1 MEPVQPAGCDCKR
14 TDGGR
19 LSGQHELSLIK
30 IILGGCGLLAL
41 WFIIYSQLK
50 SFASFAAYSL
60 LGLERG
66 THLGEAAEFFI
77 YDVPKVMMLLVLVVF
92 FIGILRSFFTPERTR
107 RYLAGKRES
116 AGNVMAALLGAVTPF
131 CSCSA
136 VPLFIGFVQSGVPLG
151 VTFSFLI
158 AAPMVSEIALIML
171 YALLGWEVALLYAG
185 FGIALAVVGGWVIGK
200 FGLEEWMEEWVQE
213 VRNSKQIIVEK
224 KLNRADRIEMGKRAV
239 IDVVGRIWLFVVIGI
254 GIGAFIHGYV
264 PEEFMAG
271 IMGAEAPWWSVIAA
285 VVAGIPMYSSAAGM
299 IPVLDAL
306 LGKGAAL
313 GTVLAFMMSVIALS
327 LPEIIILRRVLKPKL
342 IAVFVGVVGTGILG
356 IGYLFNWIL

>member
-1 MEPVQPAGCDCKR
+1 MKPIQPAGSCCGKPD
-14 TDGGR
+14 TTQQPN
-19 LSGQHELSLIK
+19 LPELSLVR
-30 IILGGCGLLAL
+30 IISVGSVLLAL
-41 WFIIYSQLK
+41 WFLIYSQLK
-50 SFASFAAYSL
+50 PFASFAAFSL
-60 LGLERG
+60 FGLEEGSRI
-66 THLGEAAEFFI
+66 GEAANFFI

-92 FIGILRSFFTPERTR
+92 FIGILRTFFTPERTR
-107 RYLAGKRES
+107 RYLAGRRES

-158 AAPMVSEIALIML
+158 SAPMVSEIAVIML
-171 YALLGWEVALLYAG
+171 YALLGWEIALLYAV
-185 FGIALAVVGGWVIGK
+185 FGITLAIVGGWVIGK
-200 FGLEEWMEEWVQE
+200 FGLEEWTEDWVQE
-213 VRNSKQIIVEK
+213 VRSSKQIIVEK

-239 IDVVGRIWLFVVIGI
+239 IEVVGKIWLFVIIGI

-271 IMGAEAPWWSVIAA
+271 IMGKEAPWWSVLAA

-299 IPVLDAL
+299 IPILEAL

-327 LPEIIILRRVLKPKL
+327 LPEIIILRKVLKPKL
-342 IAVFVGVVGTGILG
+342 IAVFVGVVGTGIIG
-356 IGYLFNWIL
+356 VGYLFNWIL

>member
-1 MEPVQPAGCDCKR
+1 MEPIQPAGCGCEKTKPAHMLDR
-14 TDGGR
+14 P
-19 LSGQHELSLIK
+19 ELSLIK
-30 IILGGCGLLAL
+30 IILVGSGLLGL

-50 SFASFAAYSL
+50 PFASFATFSL
-60 LGLERG
+60 LGLEEG
-66 THLGEAAEFFI
+66 SHFGEAVKFFI
-77 YDVPKVMMLLVLVVF
+77 YDVPKVLMLLVLVVF
-92 FIGILRSFFTPERTR
+92 FIGVLRSFFTPERTR

-116 AGNVMAALLGAVTPF
+116 AGNVTAALLGGITPF

-171 YALLGWEVALLYAG
+171 YALLGWEVALLYAV
-185 FGIALAVVGGWVIGK
+185 FGLTLAVVGGWIIGR
-200 FGLEEWMEEWVQE
+200 FGLEEWMEGWVQE
-213 VRNSKQIIVEK
+213 VRNSKQIIIEK
-224 KLNRADRIEMGKRAV
+224 KLNRADRIEMGKTAV
-239 IDVVGRIWLFVVIGI
+239 IDIVGRIWLFVVIGI

-264 PEEFMAG
+264 PEEFMIG
-271 IMGAEAPWWSVIAA
+271 IMGEEAPWWSVIAA

-299 IPVLDAL
+299 IPVMEAL

-327 LPEIIILRRVLKPKL
+327 LPEIIILRKVLKPKL
-342 IAVFVGVVGTGILG
+342 IAVFVGVVGAGILG